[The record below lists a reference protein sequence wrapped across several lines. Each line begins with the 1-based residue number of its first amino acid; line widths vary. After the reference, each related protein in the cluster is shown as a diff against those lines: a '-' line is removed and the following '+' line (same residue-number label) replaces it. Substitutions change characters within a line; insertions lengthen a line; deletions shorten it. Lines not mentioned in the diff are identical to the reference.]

1 MFGAFLCIFVC
12 AFRESRAA
20 ENMLPAAENSRRATI
35 GGRLLSALQDHDA
48 VALKAEFLAL
58 VLYLADE
65 LGRGIVEFE

>member
-1 MFGAFLCIFVC
+1 MFYL
-12 AFRESRAA
+12 SRVQMLTRFQSGSL
-20 ENMLPAAENSRRATI
+20 NMLPAAENSRRATI
-35 GGRLLSALQDHDA
+35 GGLLLSALQDHDA